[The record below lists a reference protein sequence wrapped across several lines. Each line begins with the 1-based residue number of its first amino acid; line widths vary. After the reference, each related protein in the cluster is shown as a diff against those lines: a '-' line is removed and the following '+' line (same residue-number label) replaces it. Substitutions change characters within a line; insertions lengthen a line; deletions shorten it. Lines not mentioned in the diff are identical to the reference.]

1 MVRDICMVIVTI
13 TMVGLA
19 GYLVVNDMRQ
29 RQDIED
35 FRQRMAGIRWEPYHP
50 DKPVVAE
57 VESP

>member
-1 MVRDICMVIVTI
+1 MVIVTI